1 MSARVW
7 IGVMATV
14 LLAAC
19 GSSPK
24 PNMYTLLDG
33 VVPSAG
39 KSAGLSVAVM
49 PASVP
54 DLIDRPQMVVRQAGN
69 RVQILEQQR
78 WAEPLRAEIPRLV
91 AADLGR
97 LLESPSVIALP
108 DDVLTLNPDIRL
120 TLDVQ
125 RVDASLADGVGVD
138 VVWRLQG
145 RDGKVRQGRSAIVE
159 PLAASGEASYAALV
173 EACRRAFGKVAADV
187 AAAIREMRPAR

>member
-78 WAEPLRAEIPRLV
+78 WAEPLRA
-91 AADLGR
+91 
-97 LLESPSVIALP
+97 S
-108 DDVLTLNPDIRL
+108 
-120 TLDVQ
+120 
-125 RVDASLADGVGVD
+125 
-138 VVWRLQG
+138 
-145 RDGKVRQGRSAIVE
+145 
-159 PLAASGEASYAALV
+159 
-173 EACRRAFGKVAADV
+173 
-187 AAAIREMRPAR
+187 M